1 MLKNQPAK
9 TGDEGRRCKFNPWV
23 KRSPGEENDNPLQY
37 SCPWEIPW
45 TEESGRLQSVGS
57 QRVRHDLVSE
67 HMRAHTH
74 TLTHSHLVA

>member
-1 MLKNQPAK
+1 MQVQSLGQYRRMEEEMT
-9 TGDEGRRCKFNPWV
+9 TGC
-23 KRSPGEENDNPLQY
+23 SILA
-37 SCPWEIPW
+37 WEIPW